1 MKYCV
6 SIFNFI
12 KRCQPVADQHPIIYI
27 NDYHVTLYSARPTEP
42 PVEGIFTYH
51 GVSDY

>member
-27 NDYHVTLYSARPTEP
+27 NDYHVTLYSARPTELEWK
-42 PVEGIFTYH
+42 VFLHTMA
-51 GVSDY
+51 